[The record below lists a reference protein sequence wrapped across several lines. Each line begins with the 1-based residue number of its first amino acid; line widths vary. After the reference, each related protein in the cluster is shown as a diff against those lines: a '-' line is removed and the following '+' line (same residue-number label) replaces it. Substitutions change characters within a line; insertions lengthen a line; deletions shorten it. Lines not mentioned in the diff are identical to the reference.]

1 MTEKL
6 LLDRNSIFKVFQ
18 LMWKIGGGFERTLA
32 AAWFIADL
40 ENQVIIEDAF
50 NYLIIK
56 FNREMRRQE
65 TSATAE
71 KGVKDVN

>member
-18 LMWKIGGGFERTLA
+18 LMEKIGGGFERTLA

-56 FNREMRRQE
+56 FNKEMRRQE
-65 TSATAE
+65 TSETAE
-71 KGVKDVN
+71 KGVKDAD

>member
-18 LMWKIGGGFERTLA
+18 LMEKIGGGFEKALA
-32 AAWFIADL
+32 EAWFIADL

-56 FNREMRRQE
+56 FNKEMRRQE

-71 KGVKDVN
+71 KGVEGAN